1 MGKRPL
7 VEYELSTPS
16 RARLWLREVRFQKDL
31 RAWEVARMANI
42 CENYYTKIELG
53 VRSPSVKLAKKLG
66 EILDFSWIRFFED
79 TESAKKDTD
88 TDACAAEIGT

>member
-1 MGKRPL
+1 
-7 VEYELSTPS
+7 
-16 RARLWLREVRFQKDL
+16 
-31 RAWEVARMANI
+31 MANI